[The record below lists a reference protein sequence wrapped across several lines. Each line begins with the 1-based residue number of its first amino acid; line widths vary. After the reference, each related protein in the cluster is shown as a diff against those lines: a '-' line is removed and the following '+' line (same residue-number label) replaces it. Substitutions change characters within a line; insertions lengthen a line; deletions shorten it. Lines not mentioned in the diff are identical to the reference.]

1 MYSQIISIIKKVL
14 GKGSHSLH
22 EPYFC
27 GNEWRYVKKTLDDNY
42 VSSIGSFV
50 NKFEDQI
57 KKFTKAKYVIPVV
70 NGTEALHLSLV
81 VCGVNNN
88 DEVLVP
94 TITFVGTANAIVYS
108 GATPHFIDSE
118 FETLGIDPLK
128 LEKYLEKITI
138 KKGKFYFNKKTK
150 RRIKA
155 IMPVHIFGNICKIDK
170 ILKIAKKYNLIVIED
185 AAEAL
190 GSFFKN
196 KHAGTFGLVGC
207 FSFNGNKILTTGGGG
222 AIITNNKLLAKKI
235 KHLSTTAKIDH
246 RWEYIHDAVG
256 YNFRMPNLNA
266 ALGSAQI
273 ENLNKFLRSKRRLF
287 LKYRKELSKVNDIR
301 LIGNPQFSKSNNWL
315 NTIFIKNS
323 SIKKRNKL
331 LSLAQ
336 KNKIFLRPVWKPL
349 HQLKHFKYIPKMN
362 LENAE
367 RIYISCI
374 NLPSSAHFCLKNQ
387 LTKIK
392 T

>member
-1 MYSQIISIIKKVL
+1 MPLPNDIIKSIRKVV
-14 GKGSHSLH
+14 GKQKHHLH
-22 EPYFC
+22 EPLFF
-27 GNEWRYVKKTLDDNY
+27 GNEIKYLKETITTNL
-42 VSSIGSFV
+42 VSSVGPFV
-50 NKFEDQI
+50 KKFEDQI
-57 KKFTKAKYVIPVV
+57 TKFTKSKYTISVV

-81 VCGVNNN
+81 ACGVKNN

-108 GATPHFIDSE
+108 GAVPHFVDSE

-128 LEKYLEKITI
+128 LEKYLKKITI

-150 RRIKA
+150 RKIKA
-155 IMPVHIFGNICKIDK
+155 IIPVHVFGNICQIDK
-170 ILKIAKKYNLIVIED
+170 ILKIAKKYNLLVIED

-207 FSFNGNKILTTGGGG
+207 FSFNGNKIMTTGGGG

-246 RWEYIHDAVG
+246 RWEYIHNAVG

-273 ENLNKFLRSKRRLF
+273 ENLNKFLRSKRKLF
-287 LKYRKELSKVNDIR
+287 LRYCKEFLKANDVR
-301 LIGNPQFSKSNNWL
+301 LITNPEFSKSNNWL

-323 SIKKRNKL
+323 SIKKRNEIL
-331 LSLAQ
+331 TLAQ
-336 KNKIFLRPVWKPL
+336 KNQIFLRPVWKPL
-349 HQLKHFKYIPKMN
+349 HQLKHFRHMPKMN
-362 LENAE
+362 LENAK

-374 NLPSSAHFCLKNQ
+374 NLPSSSYYFINEKL
-387 LTKIK
+387 
-392 T
+392 

>member
-1 MYSQIISIIKKVL
+1 MHTQIVNIVKKIL
-14 GKGSHSLH
+14 GKGRHSLH

-27 GNEWRYVKKTLDDNY
+27 GNEWNYVKKTLDENY

-57 KKFTKAKYVIPVV
+57 KKFTKSKYAIPVV

-81 VCGVNNN
+81 ACGVKSN

-94 TITFVGTANAIVYS
+94 TITFIGTANSIIYS

-150 RRIKA
+150 KRIKA
-155 IMPVHIFGNICKIDK
+155 IIPVHIFGNICQIDK
-170 ILKIAKKYNLIVIED
+170 ILKIAKKYKLVVIED

-222 AIITNNKLLAKKI
+222 AIITDNKLLAKKI
-235 KHLSTTAKIDH
+235 KHLSTTAKINH
-246 RWEYIHDAVG
+246 RWEYVHDAVG
-256 YNFRMPNLNA
+256 YNFRMPNINA

-273 ENLNKFLRSKRRLF
+273 ENLNKFLISKRKLF
-287 LKYRKELSKVNDIR
+287 LRYCKEFLKVHEVR
-301 LIGNPQFSKSNNWL
+301 LIKNPKFSKSNNWL

-323 SIKKRNKL
+323 SIKKRNKI
-331 LSLAQ
+331 LSLGQ
-336 KNKIFLRPVWKPL
+336 KNQIFLRPVWKPL
-349 HQLKHFKYIPKMN
+349 HQLKHFKQMPKMN
-362 LENAE
+362 LENAIK
-367 RIYISCI
+367 IYTSCI
-374 NLPSSAHFCLKNQ
+374 NLPSSANYFFK
-387 LTKIK
+387 KK
-392 T
+392 

>member
-1 MYSQIISIIKKVL
+1 MYSQIVNIVKKIL
-14 GKGSHSLH
+14 GKGHHSLH

-27 GNEWRYVKKTLDDNY
+27 GNEWKYVKKTLDENY

-57 KKFTKAKYVIPVV
+57 KDFAKTKYAISVV

-81 VCGVNNN
+81 ACGVKSN

-94 TITFVGTANAIVYS
+94 TITFVGTANAIIYS
-108 GATPHFIDSE
+108 GATPNFVDSE
-118 FETLGIDPLK
+118 LETLGIDPQK

-138 KKGKFYFNKKTK
+138 KKGKFYYNKKTK
-150 RRIKA
+150 KRIKA
-155 IMPVHIFGNICKIDK
+155 IIPVHIFGNICQIDK
-170 ILKIAKKYNLIVIED
+170 ILKIAKKYKLVVIED

-196 KHAGTFGLVGC
+196 KHAGTFGSVGC

-222 AIITNNKLLAKKI
+222 AIITNSKLLAKKI
-235 KHLSTTAKIDH
+235 KHISTTAKISH
-246 RWEYIHDAVG
+246 RWEYIHDVVG

-273 ENLNKFLRSKRRLF
+273 ENLNKFLRSKKRLF
-287 LKYRKELSKVNDIR
+287 LEYCKEFSKVNDVR
-301 LIGNPQFSKSNNWL
+301 LIKNPEFSKSNNWL

-323 SIKKRNKL
+323 SITKRNKV
-331 LSLAQ
+331 LSLAH
-336 KNKIFLRPVWKPL
+336 KNQIFLRPVWKPL
-349 HQLKHFKYIPKMN
+349 HQLKHFRSMPKMN
-362 LENAE
+362 LDNAKK
-367 RIYISCI
+367 IYISCI
-374 NLPSSAHFCLKNQ
+374 NLPSSSHYFIDEKL
-387 LTKIK
+387 
-392 T
+392 

>member
-1 MYSQIISIIKKVL
+1 MHSQIVDIIKKIL
-14 GKGSHSLH
+14 GKGHHSLH

-27 GNEWRYVKKTLDDNY
+27 GNEWKYVKKTLDENY

-57 KKFTKAKYVIPVV
+57 KRFTKSKYAIPVV

-81 VCGVNNN
+81 ACGVNSN

-94 TITFVGTANAIVYS
+94 TITFVGTANAVTYS
-108 GATPHFIDSE
+108 GATPHFVDSE
-118 FETLGIDPLK
+118 LETLGIDPIK
-128 LEKYLEKITI
+128 LETYLEKITI

-155 IMPVHIFGNICKIDK
+155 ILPVHIFGNICKIDK
-170 ILKIAKKYNLIVIED
+170 ILKIAKKYNLVVIED

-196 KHAGTFGLVGC
+196 KHAGTFGSIGC

-235 KHLSTTAKIDH
+235 KHLSTTAKINH
-246 RWEYIHDAVG
+246 RWEYIHDEVG

-273 ENLNKFLRSKRRLF
+273 ENLNKFLRSKRKLF
-287 LKYRKELSKVNDIR
+287 LKYCKEFLKVNNVR
-301 LIGNPQFSKSNNWL
+301 LIKNPDFSKSNNWL

-323 SIKKRNKL
+323 SLKKRNKV

-336 KNKIFLRPVWKPL
+336 RNQIFLRPIWKPL
-349 HQLKHFKYIPKMN
+349 HTLKHLNKMPRMN
-362 LENAE
+362 LDAAIK
-367 RIYISCI
+367 IYKSCI
-374 NLPSSAHFCLKNQ
+374 NLPSSASYFDIRK
-387 LTKIK
+387 
-392 T
+392 

>member
-1 MYSQIISIIKKVL
+1 MLVTNDIIKSIRKVV
-14 GKGSHSLH
+14 GKKKHHLH
-22 EPYFC
+22 EPLFF
-27 GNEWRYVKKTLDDNY
+27 GNEIKYLKKTITTNL
-42 VSSIGSFV
+42 VSSVGPFV
-50 NKFEDQI
+50 KKFEDQI
-57 KKFTKAKYVIPVV
+57 TKFTKSKYTISAV

-81 VCGVNNN
+81 ACGVKNN

-94 TITFVGTANAIVYS
+94 TITFAGTANAIVYS
-108 GATPHFIDSE
+108 GAIPHFVDSE

-138 KKGKFYFNKKTK
+138 KKGKFYYNKKTNRK
-150 RRIKA
+150 IKA
-155 IMPVHIFGNICKIDK
+155 ILPVHVFGNICQIDK
-170 ILKIAKKYNLIVIED
+170 ILKIAKKYNFIVIED

-235 KHLSTTAKIDH
+235 KHLSTTAKVNH

-273 ENLNKFLRSKRRLF
+273 ENLNRFLISKRKLFLR
-287 LKYRKELSKVNDIR
+287 YCKEFSRVNGVRI
-301 LIGNPQFSKSNNWL
+301 IKNPEFSKCNNWL

-323 SIKKRNKL
+323 SIKKRNKI

-336 KNKIFLRPVWKPL
+336 KNQIFLRPVWKPL
-349 HQLKHFKYIPKMN
+349 HTLKHLNKMPRMN
-362 LENAE
+362 LDAAIK
-367 RIYISCI
+367 IYKSCI
-374 NLPSSAHFCLKNQ
+374 NLPSSASYFDSK
-387 LTKIK
+387 K
-392 T
+392 

>member
-1 MYSQIISIIKKVL
+1 MFLANDIIKSITKVV
-14 GKGSHSLH
+14 GKKKHHLH
-22 EPYFC
+22 EPLFL
-27 GNEWRYVKKTLDDNY
+27 GNEIKYLKKTIATNL
-42 VSSIGSFV
+42 VSSVGPFV
-50 NKFEDQI
+50 KKFEDQI
-57 KKFTKAKYVIPVV
+57 TKFTKSKYAISVV

-81 VCGVNNN
+81 ACGIKNN

-94 TITFVGTANAIVYS
+94 TITFSGTANSIVYS
-108 GATPHFIDSE
+108 GAIPHFIDSE

-128 LEKYLEKITI
+128 LEKYLKKITI
-138 KKGKFYFNKKTK
+138 KIGKFYFNKKTK

-155 IMPVHIFGNICKIDK
+155 IMPVHVFGNICQIDK
-170 ILKIAKKYNLIVIED
+170 ILKIAKKYKLVVIED

-222 AIITNNKLLAKKI
+222 AIITNSRLLAKKI
-235 KHLSTTAKIDH
+235 KHLSTTAKINH

-273 ENLNKFLRSKRRLF
+273 ENLNKFLRSKRELF
-287 LKYRKELSKVNDIR
+287 LKYCKEFSKVNDVK
-301 LIGNPQFSKSNNWL
+301 LIKNPEFSKSNNWL

-331 LSLAQ
+331 LSLAE
-336 KNKIFLRPVWKPL
+336 KNLIFLRPVWKPL
-349 HQLKHFKYIPKMN
+349 HTLKHFNKMPRMN
-362 LENAE
+362 LDGAMK
-367 RIYISCI
+367 IYKSCI
-374 NLPSSAHFCLKNQ
+374 NLPSSASYF
-387 LTKIK
+387 I
-392 T
+392 

>member
-1 MYSQIISIIKKVL
+1 MSLSNDIIKSIRKVV
-14 GKGSHSLH
+14 GKQKHHLH
-22 EPYFC
+22 EPLFF
-27 GNEWRYVKKTLDDNY
+27 GNEIKYLKETIATNLVSSVGPFVKKFD
-42 VSSIGSFV
+42 
-50 NKFEDQI
+50 DQI
-57 KKFTKAKYVIPVV
+57 KKFTKSKYAISVV

-81 VCGVNNN
+81 ACGVKNN

-108 GATPHFIDSE
+108 GAIPHFVDSE

-128 LEKYLEKITI
+128 LEEYLEKITV

-150 RRIKA
+150 RKIKA
-155 IMPVHIFGNICKIDK
+155 IMPVHVFGNICQIDK
-170 ILKIAKKYNLIVIED
+170 ILKIAKKYNLLVIED

-207 FSFNGNKILTTGGGG
+207 FSFNGNKIMTTGGGG

-246 RWEYIHDAVG
+246 RWEYIHDALG

-273 ENLNKFLRSKRRLF
+273 ENLKIFLRSKRKLF
-287 LKYRKELSKVNDIR
+287 LRYCKEFSKVNNVR
-301 LIGNPQFSKSNNWL
+301 LIKNPEFSESNNWL

-323 SIKKRNKL
+323 SIKKRNKVI
-331 LSLAQ
+331 SSAQ
-336 KNKIFLRPVWKPL
+336 KNQIFLRPVWKPL
-349 HQLKHFKYIPKMN
+349 HRLEYFRSMPRMN

-367 RIYISCI
+367 KIYTSCI
-374 NLPSSAHFCLKNQ
+374 NLPSSSHYFIDEKL
-387 LTKIK
+387 
-392 T
+392 

>member
-1 MYSQIISIIKKVL
+1 MSLPDDIIKSIRNVV
-14 GKGSHSLH
+14 GKQKHHLH
-22 EPYFC
+22 EPLFF
-27 GNEWRYVKKTLDDNY
+27 GNEIKYLKKTITTNL
-42 VSSIGSFV
+42 VSSVGPFV
-50 NKFEDQI
+50 KKFEDQI
-57 KKFTKAKYVIPVV
+57 TKFTKSKYTISAV

-81 VCGVNNN
+81 ACGVKYN

-94 TITFVGTANAIVYS
+94 TITFVGTANAIIYS
-108 GATPHFIDSE
+108 GAIPHFVDSE
-118 FETLGIDPLK
+118 IETLGIDPLK
-128 LEKYLEKITI
+128 LEKYLKKITI

-150 RRIKA
+150 RKIKA
-155 IMPVHIFGNICKIDK
+155 IMPVHVFGNICQIDK
-170 ILKIAKKYNLIVIED
+170 ILKIAKKYNLLVIED

-207 FSFNGNKILTTGGGG
+207 FSFNGNKIMTTGGGG

-235 KHLSTTAKIDH
+235 KHLSTTAKIEH

-273 ENLNKFLRSKRRLF
+273 ENLNKFLRSKRKLF
-287 LKYRKELSKVNDIR
+287 LRYCKEFLKVNNVT
-301 LIGNPQFSKSNNWL
+301 LIKNPEFSKSNNWL

-323 SIKKRNKL
+323 SIKKRNKV

-336 KNKIFLRPVWKPL
+336 KNQIFLRPVWKPL
-349 HQLKHFKYIPKMN
+349 HTLKHLNNMPRMN
-362 LENAE
+362 LDAAIK
-367 RIYISCI
+367 IYKSCI
-374 NLPSSAHFCLKNQ
+374 NLPSGASYFDIRK
-387 LTKIK
+387 
-392 T
+392 

>member
-1 MYSQIISIIKKVL
+1 MHIQIINIVKKIL
-14 GKGSHSLH
+14 GKGRHSLH

-27 GNEWRYVKKTLDDNY
+27 GNEWNYVKKTLDENY

-57 KKFTKAKYVIPVV
+57 KKFTKSKYAIPVV

-81 VCGVNNN
+81 ACGVKSN

-94 TITFVGTANAIVYS
+94 TITFVGTANAVVYS
-108 GATPHFIDSE
+108 GAIPHFVDSE
-118 FETLGIDPLK
+118 LETLGIDPLK

-155 IMPVHIFGNICKIDK
+155 IMPVHVFGNICKIDK
-170 ILKIAKKYNLIVIED
+170 ILKIAKKYKLVVIED

-190 GSFFKN
+190 GSFYKN

-222 AIITNNKLLAKKI
+222 AIITNSKLLAKKM
-235 KHLSTTAKIDH
+235 KHLSTTAKINH
-246 RWEYIHDAVG
+246 RWEYIHDTIG
-256 YNFRMPNLNA
+256 YNFRMPNINA

-273 ENLNKFLRSKRRLF
+273 ENLNKFLISKRKLF
-287 LKYRKELSKVNDIR
+287 LKYCKDFSKVNDVR
-301 LIGNPQFSKSNNWL
+301 LIKNPEFSKSNNWL

-323 SIKKRNKL
+323 SIKKRNKVL
-331 LSLAQ
+331 NLGQ
-336 KNKIFLRPVWKPL
+336 KNRIFLRPVWKPL
-349 HQLKHFKYIPKMN
+349 HTLKHLNKMPKMN
-362 LENAE
+362 LDAAKK
-367 RIYISCI
+367 IYESCI
-374 NLPSSAHFCLKNQ
+374 NLPSSASYFDSK
-387 LTKIK
+387 K
-392 T
+392 

>member
-1 MYSQIISIIKKVL
+1 MSLPDDIIKSIKNVV
-14 GKGSHSLH
+14 GKQKHHLH
-22 EPYFC
+22 EPLFF
-27 GNEWRYVKKTLDDNY
+27 GNEIKYLKKTITTNL
-42 VSSIGSFV
+42 VSSVGPFV
-50 NKFEDQI
+50 KKFEDQI
-57 KKFTKAKYVIPVV
+57 TKFTKSKYTISAV

-81 VCGVNNN
+81 ACGVKYN

-108 GATPHFIDSE
+108 GAIPHFVDSE
-118 FETLGIDPLK
+118 IETLGIDPLK
-128 LEKYLEKITI
+128 LEKYLKKITI

-150 RRIKA
+150 RKIKA
-155 IMPVHIFGNICKIDK
+155 IMPVHVFGNICQIDK
-170 ILKIAKKYNLIVIED
+170 ILKIAKKYNLLVIED

-207 FSFNGNKILTTGGGG
+207 FSFNGNKIMTTGGGG

-235 KHLSTTAKIDH
+235 KHLSTTAKINH

-273 ENLNKFLRSKRRLF
+273 ENLNKFLRSKRKLF
-287 LKYRKELSKVNDIR
+287 LRYCKEFSKVSKVRI
-301 LIGNPQFSKSNNWL
+301 IKNPEFCKSNNWL

-323 SIKKRNKL
+323 SIKKRNKV

-336 KNKIFLRPVWKPL
+336 KNQIFLRPVWKPL
-349 HQLKHFKYIPKMN
+349 HQLKHFRSTPRMN
-362 LENAE
+362 LENAKK
-367 RIYISCI
+367 IYKSCI
-374 NLPSSAHFCLKNQ
+374 NLPSSSHYFIDK
-387 LTKIK
+387 KF
-392 T
+392 

>member
-1 MYSQIISIIKKVL
+1 MHTQIVNIVKKIL
-14 GKGSHSLH
+14 GKGRHSLH

-27 GNEWRYVKKTLDDNY
+27 GNEWNYVKKTLDENY

-57 KKFTKAKYVIPVV
+57 KEFTKSKYAISVV

-81 VCGVNNN
+81 ACGVKSN

-94 TITFVGTANAIVYS
+94 TITFVGTANSIIYS

-138 KKGKFYFNKKTK
+138 KKGKFYYNKKTK
-150 RRIKA
+150 KRIKA
-155 IMPVHIFGNICKIDK
+155 IIPVHIFGNICQIDK
-170 ILKIAKKYNLIVIED
+170 ILKIAKKYKLVVIED

-222 AIITNNKLLAKKI
+222 AIITDNKLLAKKI
-235 KHLSTTAKIDH
+235 KHISTTAKINH
-246 RWEYIHDAVG
+246 RWEYVHDAVG
-256 YNFRMPNLNA
+256 YNFRMPNINA

-273 ENLNKFLRSKRRLF
+273 ENLNKFLISKRKLF
-287 LKYRKELSKVNDIR
+287 LKYYKDFSKVNDVR
-301 LIGNPQFSKSNNWL
+301 LVKNPEFSKSNNWL
-315 NTIFIKNS
+315 NTVFIKNS
-323 SIKKRNKL
+323 SIKKRNKV
-331 LSLAQ
+331 LSFGQ
-336 KNKIFLRPVWKPL
+336 KNQIFLRPVWKPL
-349 HQLKHFKYIPKMN
+349 HTLKHLNKMPKMN
-362 LENAE
+362 LDAAKK
-367 RIYISCI
+367 IYESCI
-374 NLPSSAHFCLKNQ
+374 NLPSSASYFYSK
-387 LTKIK
+387 K
-392 T
+392 

>member
-1 MYSQIISIIKKVL
+1 MHSQIVNIIKKII
-14 GKGSHSLH
+14 GKGPHALH

-27 GNEWRYVKKTLDDNY
+27 GNEWKYVKKTIDDNY

-50 NKFEDQI
+50 NKFENQI
-57 KKFTKAKYVIPVV
+57 KKFTKAKYAIPVV

-81 VCGVNNN
+81 ACGVKSN

-94 TITFVGTANAIVYS
+94 TITFVGTANAIIYS
-108 GATPHFIDSE
+108 GAVPHFIDSE
-118 FETLGIDPLK
+118 FDTLGVNPVK

-138 KKGKFYFNKKTK
+138 KKGEFYFNKKTK
-150 RRIKA
+150 KRIKA
-155 IMPVHIFGNICKIDK
+155 IIPVHIFGNICQIDK
-170 ILKIAKKYNLIVIED
+170 ILKIAKRYNLIVIED

-196 KHAGTFGLVGC
+196 KHSGTFGLVGC

-235 KHLSTTAKIDH
+235 KHLSITAKINH
-246 RWEYIHDAVG
+246 RWEYIHDDVG

-273 ENLNKFLRSKRRLF
+273 ENLNKFLKSKRRLF
-287 LKYRKELSKVNDIR
+287 LRYRNEFSKVNDVK
-301 LIGNPQFSKSNNWL
+301 LINNPKFSKSNNWL
-315 NTIFIKNS
+315 NTIFIKNC
-323 SIKKRNKL
+323 SIKKRNRL

-336 KNKIFLRPVWKPL
+336 KNHIFLRPVWKPL
-349 HQLKHFKYIPKMN
+349 HTLKHFNKMPRMN
-362 LENAE
+362 LDQAMK
-367 RIYISCI
+367 IYSSCI
-374 NLPSSAHFCLKNQ
+374 SLPSGASYFYEGK
-387 LTKIK
+387 
-392 T
+392 

>member
-1 MYSQIISIIKKVL
+1 MSLPDDIIKSIRNVV
-14 GKGSHSLH
+14 GKQKHYLH
-22 EPYFC
+22 EPLFI
-27 GNEWRYVKKTLDDNY
+27 GNEIKYLKETITTNL
-42 VSSIGSFV
+42 VSSVGPFV
-50 NKFEDQI
+50 KKFEDQI
-57 KKFTKAKYVIPVV
+57 TKFTKSKYTISVV

-81 VCGVNNN
+81 ACGVKNN

-94 TITFVGTANAIVYS
+94 TITFAGTANAIVYS
-108 GATPHFIDSE
+108 GATPHFVDSE

-138 KKGKFYFNKKTK
+138 KNGKFYFNKKTK
-150 RRIKA
+150 RKIKA
-155 IMPVHIFGNICKIDK
+155 IIPVHVFGSICQIDK
-170 ILKIAKKYNLIVIED
+170 ILKIAKKYNLLVIED

-207 FSFNGNKILTTGGGG
+207 FSFNGNKIMTTGGGG
-222 AIITNNKLLAKKI
+222 AIVTNNKLLAKKI

-246 RWEYIHDAVG
+246 RWEYIHNAVG

-273 ENLNKFLRSKRRLF
+273 ENLKKFLKSKRKLF
-287 LKYRKELSKVNDIR
+287 VRYCKEFLKVNDVR
-301 LIGNPQFSKSNNWL
+301 LIMNPEFSKSNNWL

-323 SIKKRNKL
+323 SIKKRNKI

-336 KNKIFLRPVWKPL
+336 KNQIFLRPVWKPL
-349 HQLKHFKYIPKMN
+349 HTLKHLNKMPRMN
-362 LENAE
+362 LDAAIK
-367 RIYISCI
+367 IYKSCI
-374 NLPSSAHFCLKNQ
+374 NLPSSASYFDIGK
-387 LTKIK
+387 
-392 T
+392 